1 MATLQSPGV
10 SVTVIDESIY
20 APSGSGTVP
29 LIVTATRQNKLNEQG
44 ELASGT
50 LPEMGD
56 SLTLVTSRNDLVSR
70 FGKPQFK
77 VNNGTVIHGDETNE
91 YGLHAAWRVLNQTNQ
106 AYILNANID
115 LEQLEPMIN
124 EPTQAVDS
132 GTHWFDISRSNFGL
146 FMWNS
151 TTSAWEEAE
160 VDIINSMESVQQV
173 NGVAQPK
180 DTIGVNGDFAAVTV
194 QTPIVV
200 YEKVGGTWIMLGAET
215 GSSRDFQFAP
225 HTRVPA
231 RRADGTSALE
241 EGDLYIKTT
250 VPRNGA
256 FFDVSSY
263 NADSGQF
270 VTKEV
275 PFYMANDD
283 ATRYFDGIGEL
294 DEGQV
299 YAQIDNDST
308 LNPDYNYNAG
318 TPKASDGVAAFTL
331 KRFNGQSTTVSLSNK
346 DVVDFDLSVQAA
358 YNFIVND
365 VVITIDASM
374 QNAAS
379 TDPNKVTVEEIV
391 IALQGNPDLQAA
403 NIRTELAGKKIRFIN
418 TQGLDIVV
426 KNGGDYPA
434 SDPNNV
440 LPQLGF
446 AKNAG
451 AGQSA
456 YHRTSNWEVLEYV
469 ASTTEPTAE
478 AEINTLWYNTD
489 LRAELLEAYFDTQ
502 DNEMKW
508 RSYAWSEDVNEML
521 TAKLSIRSSAPES
534 PSAGDIWLDSDDQEN
549 YPTLYKYVNN
559 QWVLL
564 DNTDQVTNMGVV
576 FGNYHYDA
584 PYDDEGNARPEGPSA
599 TVENVV
605 PNAQEYPEGILFFNM
620 DYSTN
625 NVKEYQGNG
634 EWVAVSGNRPDGSPY
649 MGRKAQ
655 RQMVV
660 RAMKRAVLNS
670 SEIRARDKYFNLIA
684 APGYIELLPELNSL
698 NVAKKQT
705 AFVVGSSPMRLQA
718 NGNAVQNWATNQ
730 AGAFQDGE
738 DGLVTFNN
746 MSATWAFAG
755 LQSDADGN
763 LVSVPSD
770 VMALDVL
777 IQNDRIAYPWYAPAG
792 DTRGLV
798 PATSA
803 IGYVEDGEFRVAQ
816 IDDGLVDTLYINNI
830 NPIINFPNEGI
841 KVWGQKT
848 LTSVSSSMD
857 RINVSRLTAYL
868 RYMLDRITR
877 PFLFEQNDAQ
887 TRQAVVN
894 VVEKFLADIVQK
906 RGITDFVVRCDES
919 NNTPARIDR
928 NELWCDV
935 AIIPTK
941 SVEFIFIPVRLL
953 NTGEL

>member
-10 SVTVIDESIY
+10 SVTVVDESIY

-29 LIVTATRQNKLNEQG
+29 LIITATRQNKLNEQG

-56 SLTLVTSRNDLVSR
+56 TLTLVTSRRDLVSR
-70 FGKPQFK
+70 FGKPSFK

-115 LEQLEPMIN
+115 LEQLEPTIN
-124 EPTQAVDS
+124 EPTKPVAS
-132 GTHWFDISRSNFGL
+132 GTHWFDISRSTFGL

-194 QTPIVV
+194 QTPMVV
-200 YEKVGGTWIMLGAET
+200 YEKVGGTWIMLGAES

-241 EGDLYIKTT
+241 EGDLFIKTT

-275 PFYMANDD
+275 PFYMTNDD
-283 ATRYFDGIGEL
+283 ASRYFDGLGEL

-299 YAQIDNDST
+299 YAQIDNDGS
-308 LNPDYNYNAG
+308 LNPNFNYNSG
-318 TPKASDGVAAFTL
+318 TPKASDGVGAFTL
-331 KRFNGQSTTVSLSNK
+331 KRFNGQSTNISLSNK
-346 DVVDFDLSVQAA
+346 DVVDFDLSVQSS

-379 TDPNKVTVEEIV
+379 TDPDKVTVEEIV
-391 IALQGNPDLQAA
+391 IALQGNTDLQAA
-403 NIRTELAGKKIRFIN
+403 NIRTELAGQKIRFIN

-434 SDPNNV
+434 ADPNNV

-451 AGQSA
+451 EGQSA
-456 YHRTSNWEVLEYV
+456 YHRSSNWEVLEYV
-469 ASTTEPTAE
+469 ASTSEPTAE
-478 AEINTLWYNTD
+478 AEIDTLWYNTD

-502 DNEMKW
+502 DSEMKW
-508 RSYAWSEDVNEML
+508 RPYAWSEDVNDML
-521 TAKLSIRSSAPES
+521 SHKLSIRSSAPES
-534 PSAGDIWLDSDDQEN
+534 PSAGDVWLDSDDQEN
-549 YPTLYKYVNN
+549 FPTLYKYVNN

-584 PYDDEGNARPEGPSA
+584 PFDNEGNERPEGPSA
-599 TVENVV
+599 TVEDVV
-605 PNAQEYPEGILFFNM
+605 PNPQEFPEGILFMNM

-634 EWVAVSGNRPDGSPY
+634 EWVSVSGNRPDGSPY

-660 RAMKRAVLNS
+660 RALKRAVLNS
-670 SEIRARDKYFNLIA
+670 NEIRARDKYFNLIA
-684 APGYIELLPELNSL
+684 APGYVELLPELNSL

-718 NGNAVQNWATNQ
+718 FGNNVQQWATNQ
-730 AGAFQDGE
+730 NGAFQDSE

-746 MSATWAFAG
+746 MSAVWAFAG

-803 IGYVEDGEFRVAQ
+803 VGYVEDGEFRLAQ
-816 IDDGLVDTLYINNI
+816 VDDGLLDTLYINNV
-830 NPIINFPNEGI
+830 NPIINIPNEGI

-848 LTSVSSSMD
+848 LTSVSSAMD

-941 SVEFIFIPVRLL
+941 SVEYIYIPVRLL

>member
-10 SVTVIDESIY
+10 SVTVVDDSIY

-44 ELASGT
+44 EIASGT

-56 SLTLVTSRNDLVSR
+56 TLTLVTSRNDLVTR

-115 LEQLEPMIN
+115 LEQLEPSIT
-124 EPTQAVDS
+124 EPTKPVAG

-146 FMWNS
+146 FMWN
-151 TTSAWEEAE
+151 TTTTAWEEVN

-200 YEKVGGTWIMLGAET
+200 YEKVGGTWIMLGAESGT
-215 GSSRDFQFAP
+215 TRDFQFAP

-231 RRADGTSALE
+231 RRADGTSSLE
-241 EGDLYIKTT
+241 EGDLFIKTT

-256 FFDVSSY
+256 YFDVSSY

-275 PFYMANDD
+275 PFYMTNDD
-283 ATRYFDGIGEL
+283 ATRYYDGIGEL
-294 DEGQV
+294 NEGQV

-308 LNPDYNYNAG
+308 LNPDYNYNPA
-318 TPKASDGVAAFTL
+318 TPKASDGVGVFTL
-331 KRFNGQSTTVSLSNK
+331 KRFNGQGNTVALSNK
-346 DVVDFDLSVQAA
+346 DVADFDISTQS
-358 YNFIVND
+358 YNFIIND
-365 VVITIDASM
+365 VTITIDASM

-379 TDPNKVTVEEIV
+379 TDPDKVTVEEIV
-391 IALQGNPDLQAA
+391 IALQSDPDLQAA
-403 NIRTELAGKKIRFIN
+403 NIRTELAGKKIRLIN
-418 TQGLDIVV
+418 TKGYYIVV
-426 KNGGDYPA
+426 KNGGDYA
-434 SDPNNV
+434 ATDPNNI

-469 ASTTEPTAE
+469 ASGTEPTAE
-478 AEINTLWYNTD
+478 PDVNTLWYNTD
-489 LRAELLEAYFDTQ
+489 LRAELLEAYFDEA
-502 DNEMKW
+502 NGEMVW
-508 RSYAWSEDVNEML
+508 RPYAWSEDVNEML
-521 TAKLSIRSSAPES
+521 NHKLSIRSSMPES
-534 PSAGDIWLDSDDQEN
+534 PSEGDVWLDSNDQDN
-549 YPTLYKYVNN
+549 YPALYKRINN
-559 QWVLL
+559 QWMLL

-584 PYDDEGNARPEGPSA
+584 PYDDEGNARPEGPSD
-599 TVENVV
+599 TVSNIV
-605 PNAQEYPEGILFFNM
+605 PNPQEYPEGILFFNM

-634 EWVAVSGNRPDGSPY
+634 EWVSVSGNRPDGSPY

-660 RAMKRAVLNS
+660 KALKRAVINS
-670 SEIRARDKYFNLIA
+670 NEARARDKYFNLIS
-684 APGYIELLPELNSL
+684 APGYVELLPELNSL

-705 AFVVGSSPMRLQA
+705 AFVVGSSPMRLKAFA
-718 NGNAVQNWATNQ
+718 NDVETWASNQN
-730 AGAFQDGE
+730 GAFQDGE
-738 DGLVTFNN
+738 EGLVTYNN
-746 MSATWAFAG
+746 MSACWAFAG

-777 IQNDRIAYPWYAPAG
+777 IQNDRIAYPCMHL
-792 DTRGLV
+792 LV
-798 PATSA
+798 
-803 IGYVEDGEFRVAQ
+803 
-816 IDDGLVDTLYINNI
+816 
-830 NPIINFPNEGI
+830 
-841 KVWGQKT
+841 
-848 LTSVSSSMD
+848 
-857 RINVSRLTAYL
+857 
-868 RYMLDRITR
+868 
-877 PFLFEQNDAQ
+877 
-887 TRQAVVN
+887 
-894 VVEKFLADIVQK
+894 
-906 RGITDFVVRCDES
+906 
-919 NNTPARIDR
+919 
-928 NELWCDV
+928 
-935 AIIPTK
+935 
-941 SVEFIFIPVRLL
+941 IPVA
-953 NTGEL
+953 